1 MKRTNWF
8 KGIQGE
14 GDERSGIHQDLKKSQ
29 VDPKPYSSLL
39 LQSIPAF
46 LFASDKLSA
55 YERIGEPSTFKFYQF
70 TTKDALLVFIDSATE
85 ILRRKISS
93 LIWVINLPVGQ
104 QTAQRK
110 DDDAKTM
117 PCVDRRP

>member
-1 MKRTNWF
+1 MKRINWF